1 MTTTE
6 RQAGKESSG
15 QRVADW
21 FDGRLG
27 THSLGKKYLR
37 KVFPDH
43 WSFLLGEICLYSFVI
58 LILTG
63 VYLTLFF
70 HPSMNEV
77 TYHGSYVP
85 LNGVRMSEAYA
96 STLDISFDVR
106 GGLLIRQIH
115 HWAALIFIAGMLM
128 HMMRHFFTGSF
139 RRPRE
144 VNWLFGWTLLFLG
157 LFEGLFG
164 YSLPDD
170 LLSGTGM
177 RFVDGAIL
185 SVPIVGT
192 YLSFFLFGGEFPGHD
207 IIGRFYSLHI
217 LVIPGI
223 MAALVVAHLILVV
236 YHKHTQFPGPGKTER
251 NVVGAPFM
259 PVYMAKAGGFFFLVF
274 GVIALISAVASINP
288 VWSYG
293 PYRADQVSTGAQPD
307 WYLGF
312 AEGLVRIMPGWEINI
327 AGHTLVLGVLIPI
340 VVFPLL
346 LIFIGVYPFLES
358 WITGDKREHHLLD
371 RPRNRP
377 IRTSIG
383 TAWISIYLILLAGGG
398 NDIVATRFHLSIN
411 TVTWAVRI
419 ALFVVPVI
427 VFVAT
432 RRICLGLQLRDRELV
447 LHGRETGVI
456 KRLPHGEYVELH
468 RPLSP
473 AELHT
478 LTQHEQPRPL
488 ELGPAEDEN
497 GVPSPNRRMPM
508 LRLRARLSRALYGE
522 GTQVAKPTAEEY
534 REAHRSNEH
543 PAVERPI
550 AENPASEQ
558 QAAEHHA
565 VEQPSEKRQMRE
577 HQVSGRQVSEA
588 GPPDG

>member
-1 MTTTE
+1 MDTTG
-6 RQAGKESSG
+6 RPGAAASGG

-27 THSLGKKYLR
+27 THSLGRKYLR

-43 WSFLLGEICLYSFVI
+43 WSFLLGEICLYSFVV

-77 TYHGSYVP
+77 TYHGGYVP

-139 RRPRE
+139 RKPRE
-144 VNWLFGWTLLFLG
+144 VNWLFGWTLLLLG

-185 SVPIVGT
+185 SVPVVGT

-207 IIGRFYSLHI
+207 VVARFYSLHI

-223 MAALVVAHLILVV
+223 MAALVVAHVILVV

-259 PVYMAKAGGFFFLVF
+259 PVYLAKAGGFFFLVF
-274 GVIALISAVASINP
+274 GVIAAVSAVASINP

-312 AEGLVRIMPGWEINI
+312 AEGLVRIMPGWEIDV

-340 VVFPLL
+340 LVFPLL
-346 LIFIGVYPFLES
+346 LVLIGVYPFVES
-358 WITGDKREHHLLD
+358 WVTGDRREHHLLD
-371 RPRNRP
+371 RPRDRP
-377 IRTSIG
+377 VRTSLG
-383 TAWISIYLILLAGGG
+383 TAWISVYLILLAGGG

-419 ALFVVPVI
+419 GLFVVPVV
-427 VFVAT
+427 VFAVT
-432 RRICLGLQLRDRELV
+432 RRVCLGLQLRDRELV
-447 LHGRETGVI
+447 LHGRETGVV
-456 KRLPHGEYVELH
+456 KRLPHGAYVASH

-478 LTQHEQPRPL
+478 LTRHEQPRPL
-488 ELGPAEDEN
+488 DPGPAQDAN
-497 GVPSPNRRMPM
+497 GVPGPGGRAPG
-508 LRLRARLSRALYGE
+508 LRTRLSRTLYGA
-522 GTQVAKPTAEEY
+522 GAQVAKPTPEEY
-534 REAHRSNEH
+534 R
-543 PAVERPI
+543 
-550 AENPASEQ
+550 
-558 QAAEHHA
+558 AARHDG
-565 VEQPSEKRQMRE
+565 
-577 HQVSGRQVSEA
+577 GRQAGEA